1 MLLEVLQRSLV
12 ALSQDTSLWFQLEPN
27 QSHFIGNLASLL
39 INTTDSLR
47 FWLALT
53 SGQVHCHDRYKLQRG
68 ALSRSGANT
77 ARQSQREKDLR
88 AERSFDYW
96 YFVKTFT
103 VFWCYRAGLGPSTVG
118 TMLQLILSVTLRD
131 WLTLWL
137 ACDCT
142 RSLGM
147 CTNCKVHSFSVS

>member
-1 MLLEVLQRSLV
+1 M
-12 ALSQDTSLWFQLEPN
+12 
-27 QSHFIGNLASLL
+27 
-39 INTTDSLR
+39 
-47 FWLALT
+47 ALT

-131 WLTLWL
+131 WLTL
-137 ACDCT
+137 
-142 RSLGM
+142 
-147 CTNCKVHSFSVS
+147 